1 MFHMIYF
8 SIIDV
13 RACDLDYLPSIY
25 ITLDNI
31 KGQGHMLQV
40 NVKVILGI
48 KYLQKAI
55 TVSIF
60 RPFMFKR
67 YHCDTKSDLE

>member
-13 RACDLDYLPSIY
+13 KAYDLDTSPSIY

-31 KGQGHMLQV
+31 
-40 NVKVILGI
+40 
-48 KYLQKAI
+48 
-55 TVSIF
+55 
-60 RPFMFKR
+60 
-67 YHCDTKSDLE
+67 

>member
-1 MFHMIYF
+1 MFHTIYI

-13 RACDLDYLPSIY
+13 KAYDLDTLPSIY
-25 ITLDNI
+25 ITLDTI

-48 KYLQKAI
+48 KYLQ
-55 TVSIF
+55 TVYISHHGVDF
-60 RPFMFKR
+60 
-67 YHCDTKSDLE
+67 

>member
-13 RACDLDYLPSIY
+13 KAYDLDTSPSIY

-31 KGQGHMLQV
+31 KAQGHLLQV
-40 NVKVILGI
+40 EVKVILGV
-48 KYLQKAI
+48 KSLQTAYI
-55 TVSIF
+55 SRHGVDF
-60 RPFMFKR
+60 
-67 YHCDTKSDLE
+67 